1 MATLQ
6 HRSAFNLRGCQP
18 IGGQA
23 LEPTSSPC
31 DGAVLENIYEQVR
44 QAASDY
50 KWEAERTT
58 LRAKLTYNCPKVG
71 DAVRWDPSIKGF
83 NLAYAM
89 YDTNNPFDQE
99 HLIEVVGIVE
109 SVSVTCD
116 GSGSE
121 LETDGTETNAVIVL
135 SGKVS
140 FDQLPKQSVLSE
152 GKVYYLW
159 DRRTPSHLALANNV
173 VNDFNEPVISK
184 PLFVATGENSALVLN
199 YRPMTGSPT
208 GGRPQNESYEIK
220 IAKTSAQG
228 GGWIVRVE
236 NNGGIAS
243 RHPLVAQIDYN
254 KRQGPQDSLNGG
266 EIHTMFKNIGILH
279 NKYVANV
286 TDEDALEYYT
296 EFFVTRDS
304 EFGAG
309 GNISDHIEN
318 GVNGNGQITV
328 TLKSNTSGTQSSS
341 LLKSLIPFQTAN
353 TVARFPNIQIKGE
366 CGYASK
372 EGEGNLG
379 ETTENET
386 TGTTGVSNN
395 DPMIRDE
402 VVSPSGRS
410 TAYSFEGVIFEITL
424 EKSDGF
430 LDENGGNSAED
441 YIPMAEELYF
451 KVESAGLPDPIIN
464 KFILDP
470 TNSASGTAVEIIPV
484 NDAGVGLTQENVTIS
499 IINKDGT
506 ELHKNN
512 WARRISSSTYM
523 CDSERCCSDGTIQV
537 DVMEGGRTNS
547 DAKLS
552 DLLEVDS
559 KFMTTGQNNKTLE
572 TEPRLYTLDPDFQIA
587 LPGNAD
593 RDVLVATFKNAREN
607 TTFCYP
613 DDIRYG
619 TQPSFMA
626 LYFNEARSEVL
637 GIRNAKD
644 YDPRYIAIEIGGQD
658 TLNGAVVTLTLN
670 VGQENETCISFTFEG
685 SVEGTH
691 YTFRELYEEGKI
703 KTRSSNS
710 DILFGIEKVEE

>member
-23 LEPTSSPC
+23 LQPTSSPC

-44 QAASDY
+44 QAAKDY

-71 DAVRWDPSIKGF
+71 DAVRWDASIGGY

-89 YDTNNPFDQE
+89 YDTNNPYDQE

-121 LETDGTETNAVIVL
+121 LDTDGVETNAVIVL
-135 SGKVS
+135 SGKIS
-140 FDQLPKQSVLSE
+140 FDKLTPESYLSN

-159 DRRTPSHLALANNV
+159 DRKAPSHLSLGNNV
-173 VNDFNEPVISK
+173 VRDFNEPVISK
-184 PLFVATGENSALVLN
+184 PLFVATGETSGLVLN

-208 GGRPQNESYEIK
+208 GGRPQTEKYDIK
-220 IAKTSAQG
+220 ITKTSAQG
-228 GGWIVRVE
+228 GGWLVRVE
-236 NNGGIAS
+236 NSGGIAS
-243 RHPLVAQIDYN
+243 RSPLVAQIDYN
-254 KRQGPQDSLNGG
+254 KRLGPQDSLASG

-279 NKYVANV
+279 NKTVALV

-296 EFFVTRDS
+296 EFYVTKNS
-304 EFGAG
+304 EFGEG
-309 GNISDHIEN
+309 GNISDHINN
-318 GVNGNGQITV
+318 GINGNGQITV
-328 TLKSNTSGTQSSS
+328 TLKSNTSGTQSAS

-353 TVARFPNIQIKGE
+353 TVARFPNIKIKGE

-372 EGEGNLG
+372 EGAIS
-379 ETTENET
+379 ETEDS

-395 DPMIRDE
+395 DLTIPDK
-402 VVSPSGRS
+402 VVSPGGAS
-410 TAYSFEGVIFEITL
+410 TAYSFEGVIFEIELDRST
-424 EKSDGF
+424 GF
-430 LDENGGNSAED
+430 IDDQGLDTGED
-441 YIPMAEELYF
+441 YIEMAEELYF
-451 KVESAGLPDPIIN
+451 KIESPSLTEPIIN
-464 KFILDP
+464 KFFLDVTQP
-470 TNSASGTAVEIIPV
+470 AVEIIPV
-484 NDAGVGLTQENVTIS
+484 NEAGEGLTQENVTIS

-512 WARRISSSTYM
+512 WAKRIKSAMFM
-523 CDSERCCSDGTIQV
+523 CDSEQCCTDETIQV
-537 DVMEGGRTNS
+537 DVMNQGETNP

-552 DLLEVDS
+552 DLLTTDS
-559 KFMTTGQNNKTLE
+559 IFMTTGQNGSIS
-572 TEPRLYTLDPDFQIA
+572 TEPKLYTLHPDRTIQLTGNVSGDA
-587 LPGNAD
+587 LI
-593 RDVLVATFKNAREN
+593 ATFKNAREN
-607 TTFCYP
+607 TKFCYP
-613 DDIRYG
+613 DNIRYG

-626 LYFNEARSEVL
+626 LYFNEARGDTL
-637 GIRNAKD
+637 GARTAKD

-658 TLNGAVVTLTLN
+658 TLDGSVVTLTLN
-670 VGQENETCISFTFEG
+670 VGQENECCISFTFEG

-691 YTFRELYEEGKI
+691 FTFRELYESGKI

-710 DILFGIEKVEE
+710 DLLFGIGQVGGE